1 MTRAI
6 VIKSIGD
13 ADIANAIADGMTRA
27 IPLESGELREVKA
40 EYERLQARD
49 AVRAYGDEKRWQ
61 ETKEKLART
70 YAPKRHGRLYWAV
83 LALWAWVWDEFSE
96 WVDFLV
102 KWNMEE

>member
-6 VIKSIGD
+6 VIKSYGD
-13 ADIANAIADGMTRA
+13 AEIASAIADGMTRA

-40 EYERLQARD
+40 EYQRLQARD

-61 ETKEKLART
+61 ETREELAQK
-70 YAPKRHGRLYWAV
+70 YGPERHGRLYWAV
-83 LALWAWVWDEFSE
+83 LSLWAWMWDEFSE
-96 WVDFLV
+96 WVEFLV